1 MTNPWSELAT
11 KRIGDTGP
19 LIVWIHGLGES
30 SLCFQAISRHS
41 ALQGYRHVLV
51 DLPGYGHSPR
61 PDEAYRLDE
70 AATEL
75 ASWLPT
81 LGEPAILIGHSMG
94 GVLAQ
99 LVAERAPTTARA
111 VVDVDGN
118 ISLGDCGFSSK
129 VAAYPLNVFLA
140 SGFDELRDQ
149 VYRDGVDN
157 LPLRGYYASM
167 CLADPKVIHRHSLDL
182 VEMSTREDLAVRL
195 TKLAVPSLYIA
206 GSPDGAA
213 KRSKELLVASVAR
226 WMIVEPAGHWP
237 FLDQP
242 DAFANLVADF
252 LGPIVDKK

>member
-1 MTNPWSELAT
+1 MTNPWSDLAT
-11 KRIGDTGP
+11 KSFGDGP

-30 SLCFQAISRHS
+30 SLCYEAISRHS
-41 ALQGYRHVLV
+41 ALQQHRHVLV

-61 PDEAYRLDE
+61 PDEAYRLEE

-94 GVLAQ
+94 GVIGQ
-99 LVAERAPTTARA
+99 LVAERVPTAVRA
-111 VVDVDGN
+111 FLNIDGN
-118 ISLGDCGFSSK
+118 LSLGDCNFSTK
-129 VAAYPLNVFLA
+129 VASFPLNLFLA

-157 LPLRGYYASM
+157 RPLRGYYASM
-167 CLADPKVIHRHSLDL
+167 CFADPKVMHRHSQDL
-182 VEMSTREDLAVRL
+182 VEMSTREDLAIRL
-195 TKLAVPSLYIA
+195 AKLTVPSLYIA

-213 KRSKELLVASVAR
+213 KRSKELLVAAVAR
-226 WMIVEPAGHWP
+226 WQIVEPAGHWP

-242 DAFANLVADF
+242 DDFAHLVADF
-252 LGPIVDKK
+252 LKPIVEARQ